1 MQNFRL
7 STAHVK
13 FDQVCTLIG
22 FLKYIK
28 FYLRSTGE
36 LYLMTVKI
44 EAKFEKTLIFCFTYD
59 KNLVKFDLSTRKSP
73 KLALSFAPI
82 VQSI

>member
-1 MQNFRL
+1 
-7 STAHVK
+7 
-13 FDQVCTLIG
+13 
-22 FLKYIK
+22 
-28 FYLRSTGE
+28 
-36 LYLMTVKI
+36 MTVKI

-59 KNLVKFDLSTRKSP
+59 KNLVKFDLSTSKSP